1 MMLRDQFLSICS
13 RDPLL
18 FLKERIPKDIQEMP
32 VLADQYREARHAN
45 IQTLVSSSKRE
56 TFGDKNST
64 SKDRDKRE
72 QTTGGNAPTTKPPM
86 RRDGRCYKCNRPS
99 HISSQCPQRYRNSVG
114 AAMGIKTQK
123 EESVDKYSDI
133 QGKCGAF
140 TSFTN
145 TSTYSMASNSA
156 DLVNSSSCNIASS
169 FVDPCNGMLNE
180 HLVTVLRDTGC
191 NGVVVRRDLLCDDQ
205 LTGIQRVCVL
215 ADGSRIQVP
224 VARVKVDTPYFTGNV
239 EAWCLENPLY
249 SLIIGNIP
257 NARDPKDPDRS
268 WKPNQANAVVTRQQS
283 RNESKKPK
291 PMCVP
296 EIIKSDISPDD
307 IEAEQNDDETLVK
320 IRSMVGQEEVD
331 SKVSYIRKRGI
342 IYRVFQTDK
351 SGNGKRFT
359 QLVVPKRFRNKV
371 LSLAHESIMTGH
383 LGISRTTSKV

>member
-1 MMLRDQFLSICS
+1 MGRTRQSEQHIWRTFLHDQFLSICS

-145 TSTYSMASNSA
+145 TSTFSVASSSGSA
-156 DLVNSSSCNIASS
+156 ELVNFS
-169 FVDPCNGMLNE
+169 MLH
-180 HLVTVLRDTGC
+180 HLLTCLRVLEC
-191 NGVVVRRDLLCDDQ
+191 
-205 LTGIQRVCVL
+205 
-215 ADGSRIQVP
+215 
-224 VARVKVDTPYFTGNV
+224 
-239 EAWCLENPLY
+239 
-249 SLIIGNIP
+249 
-257 NARDPKDPDRS
+257 
-268 WKPNQANAVVTRQQS
+268 
-283 RNESKKPK
+283 
-291 PMCVP
+291 
-296 EIIKSDISPDD
+296 
-307 IEAEQNDDETLVK
+307 
-320 IRSMVGQEEVD
+320 
-331 SKVSYIRKRGI
+331 
-342 IYRVFQTDK
+342 
-351 SGNGKRFT
+351 
-359 QLVVPKRFRNKV
+359 
-371 LSLAHESIMTGH
+371 
-383 LGISRTTSKV
+383 